1 MVLGRYLARSLA
13 GERGP
18 ERARYWLER
27 ALAQGQTEAAEDLT
41 ALSRG
46 IAGNGSL
53 TEGAMKPYQQA
64 LCACGSGLRSCRCCN
79 LDPTWLASAEASEQ
93 IGLLVNKAAAALASD
108 DAATAGKLCLNV
120 LEA

>member
-1 MVLGRYLARSLA
+1 
-13 GERGP
+13 
-18 ERARYWLER
+18 
-27 ALAQGQTEAAEDLT
+27 
-41 ALSRG
+41 
-46 IAGNGSL
+46 
-53 TEGAMKPYQQA
+53 MKPYQQA

>member
-41 ALSRG
+41 ALS
-46 IAGNGSL
+46 
-53 TEGAMKPYQQA
+53 
-64 LCACGSGLRSCRCCN
+64 
-79 LDPTWLASAEASEQ
+79 
-93 IGLLVNKAAAALASD
+93 
-108 DAATAGKLCLNV
+108 
-120 LEA
+120 